1 MVKVRSVFRCSACA
15 YESRKW
21 VGRCPECSAWNTL
34 SEEQLIAEP
43 TQPSQKNRAFRL
55 PDEGIARPTPLSE
68 VSSTSGERLST
79 RITELDRVLGGGLL
93 PGSLILVG
101 GDPGIGK
108 STLLL
113 QALAAIGI
121 ENSPTLYVSGEES
134 PDQVRIRAERL
145 ELPTDDVL
153 VYAETNA
160 ARIVE
165 QMETIRPKA
174 VVIDS
179 IQTVFDPDL
188 GGAPGTVGQIR
199 EVAARFL
206 YSSKSRGIPTFLV
219 GHVTKH
225 GEIAGPRVLEHM
237 VDTVLYFEEASGHPY
252 RILRAHKNRFGS
264 TNEIGVF
271 EMRTK
276 GLEPVEN
283 PSELFLSERPVGTS
297 GSAVLPAIEGTRPVL
312 VEVQALVSP
321 SSFGTPRR
329 TCLGF
334 DSARAALL
342 VAILERRAGLSL
354 AGCDVFVNVAGG
366 LSIADPAA
374 DLAVAA
380 ALASSLRDRPISR
393 DVVMFGEIGLS
404 GELRGVSQ
412 PEARLAEAHKLGFL
426 RAIVPEAVKKRLAKD
441 APIEVIAADRLYE
454 ALEAAIEG

>member
-1 MVKVRSVFRCSACA
+1 MAKLKTVFRCSSCGH
-15 YESRKW
+15 ESPKW
-21 VGRCPECSAWNTL
+21 VGRCPGCSAW
-34 SEEQLIAEP
+34 SSFGEEVRPEALGA
-43 TQPSQKNRAFRL
+43 TQKNRAFRL
-55 PDEGIARPTPLSE
+55 PDEGIARPVPLSE
-68 VSSTSGERLST
+68 ISSSSCERIST
-79 RITELDRVLGGGLL
+79 HITELDRVLGGGLL
-93 PGSLILVG
+93 PGSLVLVG

-113 QALAAIGI
+113 QTLAMIGAH
-121 ENSPTLYVSGEES
+121 SGRALYVSGEES

-145 ELPTDDVL
+145 ELPTKEVL
-153 VYAETNA
+153 IYAETNA
-160 ARIVE
+160 AKIVD
-165 QMETIRPKA
+165 QMEIIRPSA

-179 IQTVFDPDL
+179 VQTVFDPEL
-188 GGAPGTVGQIR
+188 SGAPGTVGQIR

-206 YSSKSRGIPTFLV
+206 YSAKSRGIPTFLV

-225 GEIAGPRVLEHM
+225 GEIAGPRMLEHM

-271 EMRTK
+271 EMRSQ
-276 GLEPVEN
+276 GLVPVEN

-366 LSIADPAA
+366 LSIEDPAA

-393 DVVMFGEIGLS
+393 DVVLFGEIGLS

-412 PEARLAEAHKLGFL
+412 PEARLAEAKKLGFL
-426 RAIVPEAVKKRLAKD
+426 RAVVPDAVKKRLARESPV
-441 APIEVIAADRLYE
+441 ALSSADRLE
-454 ALEAAIEG
+454 DALEAAIEG